1 MAAGKKVG
9 ITHKEGAQGEKD
21 SRFMK
26 LIFRAPD
33 FLPAHGGTGATN
45 YAISAPVQISHAVR
59 AVEHT

>member
-26 LIFRAPD
+26 LIFRVPD
-33 FLPAHGGTGATN
+33 FRPAHGGTGATN
-45 YAISAPVQISHAVR
+45 HSITAAVQISHAMR